1 MNLENIC
8 GDGNLNTARLKLI
21 KRFKV
26 FFWHGNCSLQQRGK
40 KIMNE
45 EISEM
50 PN

>member
-8 GDGNLNTARLKLI
+8 GDGNTARLKLI
-21 KRFKV
+21 KLGLRFFLTWEL
-26 FFWHGNCSLQQRGK
+26 FFATKGGK
-40 KIMNE
+40 MNE